1 MAKESKRQPET
12 RISEANVTASI
23 WKNKGSEGPYFT
35 TTVSRWYKKDGQEG
49 REFTS
54 VLGHHDLPNAAIVM
68 MKAHNWIRRAIS
80 KLEDLEDQEGTA
92 TGTDG

>member
-1 MAKESKRQPET
+1 MAKEKRQPET
-12 RISEANVTASI
+12 RISEANITASI

-35 TTVSRWYKKDGQEG
+35 TTVSRWYKKADQEG

-54 VLGHHDLPNAAIVM
+54 VLGHHDLPNAAIVL

-80 KLEDLEDQEGTA
+80 KLENLEDQEGKA

>member
-1 MAKESKRQPET
+1 MAKEKRQPET
-12 RISEANVTASI
+12 RISEANITASI

-35 TTVSRWYKKDGQEG
+35 VTVSRWYKKTGEEG

-54 VLGHHDLPNAAIVM
+54 VLGHHDLPNAAIVL
-68 MKAHNWIRRAIS
+68 MKASNWIRRTIA
-80 KLEDLEDQEGTA
+80 KLEDLEDQEGKA